1 MAVEPLSSPLKLFPS
16 HLCLSPLTSLTHHLR
31 HGRSQPRV
39 PAQSLELR
47 ELLVAGVG
55 DKEERARARELVSVL
70 CELGGEYDAQAMDG
84 KWQVVDTKGPLLW
97 RQVLPIAHLAE
108 CLCIRRTRA
117 TQRLGG
123 ISGAPLARPRT
134 HQCWGCSRDA
144 ARVCGYVGV
153 WVQLTQSGPASLAS
167 VENNSFQDFSVKV
180 RAVSN
185 LPAACAHVSQPH
197 RQRRHEILATH
208 PKPPPPLHHRIRRW

>member
-1 MAVEPLSSPLKLFPS
+1 M
-16 HLCLSPLTSLTHHLR
+16 TSLTHHLR
-31 HGRSQPRV
+31 LAAAQPRV

-47 ELLVAGVG
+47 ELLVAGVE

-134 HQCWGCSRDA
+134 HQC
-144 ARVCGYVGV
+144 
-153 WVQLTQSGPASLAS
+153 
-167 VENNSFQDFSVKV
+167 
-180 RAVSN
+180 
-185 LPAACAHVSQPH
+185 
-197 RQRRHEILATH
+197 
-208 PKPPPPLHHRIRRW
+208 

>member
-1 MAVEPLSSPLKLFPS
+1 LCVCFDAGTNGRGTPLVSSQT
-16 HLCLSPLTSLTHHLR
+16 LSPQPPLPEPVTSLTHHLR
-31 HGRSQPRV
+31 LAAAQPRV

-47 ELLVAGVG
+47 ELLVAGVE

-123 ISGAPLARPRT
+123 IDLRR
-134 HQCWGCSRDA
+134 A
-144 ARVCGYVGV
+144 ARSATDGSMLGLCVGVCGCVGV
-153 WVQLTQSGPASLAS
+153 
-167 VENNSFQDFSVKV
+167 
-180 RAVSN
+180 
-185 LPAACAHVSQPH
+185 
-197 RQRRHEILATH
+197 
-208 PKPPPPLHHRIRRW
+208 